1 MRRANLKKLNVVVS
15 AVLLGLLC
23 ACIRT
28 DYKSIAEFPPLPQ
41 DMKVVT
47 YYDRSQFP
55 VPEKEQILVGDA
67 SASAYSSSFTL
78 NDIKQKLVRMA
89 RARGA
94 NAVLI
99 QNIEHKLDGQVR
111 TDQVK
116 NMSAPTW
123 TPVDD
128 SSTDAQQQRY
138 MDLYSSAK
146 DGELP
151 VYKITITAQFYKL
164 PDQVLVKE
172 RILLS
177 EPLAEPRREETPEK
191 EPQIRIQERN
201 TSELSESKT
210 E

>member
-1 MRRANLKKLNVVVS
+1 MKKRDLKKAAAAGL
-15 AVLLGLLC
+15 AAMLGLLC

-28 DYKSIAEFPPLPQ
+28 EYKEAADFPPLPS
-41 DMKVVT
+41 DLKVVT
-47 YYDRSQFP
+47 YYDKSQFP
-55 VPEKEQILVGDA
+55 VSEKEQILVGDA
-67 SASAYSSSFTL
+67 VASAYTSSYTL
-78 NDIKQKLVRMA
+78 NDIKQKLLRMA

-99 QNIEHKLDGQVR
+99 QNIEHKVGGQIR

-116 NMSAPTW
+116 NLSGPTW

-151 VYKITITAQFYKL
+151 VYKITIRAQFYKL
-164 PDQVLVKE
+164 PEQSQVKE
-172 RILLS
+172 RILVPDTPPPVRP
-177 EPLAEPRREETPEK
+177 EPKEKKK
-191 EPQIRIQERN
+191 EPSLRLKN
-201 TSELSESKT
+201 N
-210 E
+210 

>member
-1 MRRANLKKLNVVVS
+1 MKKTFLKKSVLILPVF
-15 AVLLGLLC
+15 LLGMLT

-28 DYKSIAEFPPLPQ
+28 DYKSAAEFPPLSK

-47 YYDRSQFP
+47 YYDKSQFP
-55 VPEKEQILVGDA
+55 AAENEQILVGDA
-67 SASAYSSSFTL
+67 TASAYSSSYTL
-78 NDIKQKLVRMA
+78 NDIKQKLIRMA
-89 RARGA
+89 RSHGA

-99 QNIEHKLDGQVR
+99 QTIDHKVDGQVR

-138 MDLYSSAK
+138 MDLYSRAK

-151 VYKITITAQFYKL
+151 VYKITIKAQFYKL
-164 PDQVLVKE
+164 PERLLPKE
-172 RILLS
+172 NLLLPDS
-177 EPLAEPRREETPEK
+177 DTPPPLQQEREKPARK
-191 EPQIRIQERN
+191 ENTIRIQN
-201 TSELSESKT
+201 N
-210 E
+210 

>member
-1 MRRANLKKLNVVVS
+1 MRRTDLKKLS
-15 AVLLGLLC
+15 AAGLAAMLGWLC

-41 DMKVVT
+41 DIKVVT

-55 VPEKEQILVGDA
+55 VPEREQILVGDA

-99 QNIEHKLDGQVR
+99 RNIEHKLDGQVR

-116 NMSAPTW
+116 NLSAPTW

-128 SSTDAQQQRY
+128 SGTDARQQRY

-151 VYKITITAQFYKL
+151 VYRITVTAQFYKL
-164 PDQVLVKE
+164 PDQVQVKE
-172 RILLS
+172 RILVPDSPPVLKTADES
-177 EPLAEPRREETPEK
+177 EMKET
-191 EPQIRIQERN
+191 QINIQNR
-201 TSELSESKT
+201 
-210 E
+210 